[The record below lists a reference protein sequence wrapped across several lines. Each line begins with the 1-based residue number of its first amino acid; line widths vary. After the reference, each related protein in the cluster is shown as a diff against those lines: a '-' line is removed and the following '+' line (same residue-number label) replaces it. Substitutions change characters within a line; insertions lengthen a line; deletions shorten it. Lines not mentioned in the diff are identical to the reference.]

1 MSDVVRVE
9 ALCRT
14 FRTGAIEVQAVRG
27 VSFSIEEGAMVAI
40 MGPSGSGKT
49 TLMNMLGCLDRP
61 TGGRYFLGGDD
72 VAKKSDDALAAI
84 RNRRIGFIFQN
95 YNLLPALN
103 ALENVELPLVYRG
116 MAAGERHLV
125 ATQVLA
131 EVGLGELVSFRPYE
145 LSGGQQQRVGIARA
159 LAGKP
164 NLLLADEPTG
174 NLDSASGEEI
184 LNLFLALNAAG
195 RTVIIVTH
203 DEQVA
208 LHCERIIRL
217 KDGEILSDRPVAADS
232 RRMRGDLGTRAVVQ

>member
-9 ALCRT
+9 ELCRT

-61 TGGRYFLGGDD
+61 TGGHYFLGGDD

-131 EVGLGELVSFRPYE
+131 EVGLGELISFRPYE

-217 KDGEILSDRPVAADS
+217 KDGAVLSDRPVAADS